1 MLQETK
7 QQVVHVRYKSNND
20 LRTIDSNFSFDTF
33 YHDDLLSFQKQSIH
47 VYNSKCAFFD
57 SLFACNY
64 NFNQFNHYRPY
75 LWFFFSVFADDE
87 LYFPLL
93 NTGCDLSVWHL
104 FCCDHSGKGL
114 LCFPSIIWL
123 MSCDK

>member
-20 LRTIDSNFSFDTF
+20 LRTVDSNFSFDTF

-47 VYNSKCAFFD
+47 VNNSKCAFFD

-75 LWFFFSVFADDE
+75 LCFFFQFLLE
-87 LYFPLL
+87 TNYIFLY
-93 NTGCDLSVWHL
+93 
-104 FCCDHSGKGL
+104 
-114 LCFPSIIWL
+114 
-123 MSCDK
+123 

>member
-47 VYNSKCAFFD
+47 VNNSKCAFFD

-75 LWFFFSVFADDE
+75 LCFFFSVFAGDK

-93 NTGCDLSVWHL
+93 NTGCDLSV
-104 FCCDHSGKGL
+104 
-114 LCFPSIIWL
+114 
-123 MSCDK
+123 